1 MTLKNHMFQNVD
13 RGSPWLLQPLTI
25 LLLLASA
32 DRTAAEVPQA
42 VLKLQPPWIRVLQE
56 DSVTLKCQGAHGP
69 GNHST
74 QWLHNGIAIPSQ
86 VQPSYTFKAKKNDSG
101 EYRCQTGP
109 SRLSNPVQLHVFSE
123 WLVLQTPQLVFQEG
137 EPIVLRCHGWRNKT
151 VNKVTFYQNGI
162 SKKFFNYNTDF
173 CIAQANHSHSGDY
186 YCKGNIGKV
195 TYSSEPVTI
204 TVQEPSSNPD
214 DDSLVVT
221 IVAVVTGIVV
231 MATVAIV
238 AAFVYLKRR
247 RRSALPGYPKPGGM
261 GETFPEESGEYSVL
275 YGDSATS
282 HPRLPSG
289 LEPAGSDLSRPM
301 DTEEAAKAEAEN
313 TITYSLLMHPEAA
326 EEEADYQNR
335 I

>member
-1 MTLKNHMFQNVD
+1 MRSHKSVPPSIKF
-13 RGSPWLLQPLTI
+13 GSHIRLGFDSWCDSHWTHQIPKGMR
-25 LLLLASA
+25 LLASTQIFEGVCA
-32 DRTAAEVPQA
+32 RALRSPPSPGSSSEVQGPSYLFLLPRPPAEVPQA
-42 VLKLQPPWIRVLQE
+42 VLKLQPPWIRVLQD
-56 DSVTLKCQGAHGP
+56 DSVTLTCQGAHGP

-137 EPIVLRCHGWRNKT
+137 EPIMLRCHGWRNKT

-173 CIAQANHSHSGDY
+173 SIAQANRSHSGDY

-204 TVQEPSSNPD
+204 TVQGPAVLPISPPWHQITFCLVMGLLLAVNTGLYFSVRGDLQSSVRD
-214 DDSLVVT
+214 
-221 IVAVVTGIVV
+221 
-231 MATVAIV
+231 
-238 AAFVYLKRR
+238 RR
-247 RRSALPGYPKPGGM
+247 
-261 GETFPEESGEYSVL
+261 
-275 YGDSATS
+275 
-282 HPRLPSG
+282 
-289 LEPAGSDLSRPM
+289 
-301 DTEEAAKAEAEN
+301 
-313 TITYSLLMHPEAA
+313 
-326 EEEADYQNR
+326 NR
-335 I
+335 KV

>member
-1 MTLKNHMFQNVD
+1 MGIPSFLPLFDTDSDWADCKH
-13 RGSPWLLQPLTI
+13 SQPLGHM
-25 LLLLASA
+25 LLWTAVLFLAPVA
-32 DRTAAEVPQA
+32 GTPAAEVPKA

-56 DSVTLKCQGAHGP
+56 DSVTLTCQGAHGP

-74 QWLHNGIAIPSQ
+74 QWLHNGSAIPSQ

-109 SRLSNPVQLHVFSE
+109 SSLSNPVQLQVFSE

-151 VNKVTFYQNGI
+151 VYKVTFYQNGI
-162 SKKFFNYNTDF
+162 SKKFFSYNTDF
-173 CIAQANHSHSGDY
+173 SIAQANHSHSGDY
-186 YCKGNIGKV
+186 YCKGNIGKT

-204 TVQEPSSNPD
+204 TVQEPLSNPD
-214 DDSLVVT
+214 DDSLVVR

-231 MATVAIV
+231 MATVAMV

-247 RRSALPGYPKPGGM
+247 RSSASPM
-261 GETFPEESGEYSVL
+261 G
-275 YGDSATS
+275 
-282 HPRLPSG
+282 
-289 LEPAGSDLSRPM
+289 
-301 DTEEAAKAEAEN
+301 TEEAAKAEAEN

>member
-25 LLLLASA
+25 LLLFASA

-56 DSVTLKCQGAHGP
+56 DSVTLTCQGAHGP

-137 EPIVLRCHGWRNKT
+137 ESIVLRCHGWRNKT

-162 SKKFFNYNTDF
+162 AKKFSYDDTNFS
-173 CIAQANHSHSGDY
+173 IAQANRSHSGDY
-186 YCKGNIGKV
+186 YCKGNIGKL

-204 TVQEPSSNPD
+204 TVQGPAVLPISPPWHQITFCLVMGLLLAVNTGLYFSVRGDLQSSVRD
-214 DDSLVVT
+214 
-221 IVAVVTGIVV
+221 
-231 MATVAIV
+231 
-238 AAFVYLKRR
+238 RR
-247 RRSALPGYPKPGGM
+247 
-261 GETFPEESGEYSVL
+261 
-275 YGDSATS
+275 
-282 HPRLPSG
+282 
-289 LEPAGSDLSRPM
+289 
-301 DTEEAAKAEAEN
+301 
-313 TITYSLLMHPEAA
+313 
-326 EEEADYQNR
+326 NR
-335 I
+335 KV